1 MTDFYGDQ
9 ANIFFWKKKSKMA
22 IFQNHH
28 FQNHQ
33 FSIFFVKFS
42 WIDPWVELYQCPL
55 HQSILPI
62 FMIILVSSKRVSVRN
77 NLLHSVLGLACSGRP
92 HSAIIKRILFDKDN
106 NAPSAW
112 WRPCGASAVVA
123 TADNVIKPNSLS
135 FSN

>member
-1 MTDFYGDQ
+1 MAVRLSDISSKTGKKC
-9 ANIFFWKKKSKMA
+9 IFCVFRSFLSLCRTA
-22 IFQNHH
+22 SLPYRLSHI
-28 FQNHQ
+28 
-33 FSIFFVKFS
+33 S
-42 WIDPWVELYQCPL
+42 PL